1 MTTKPV
7 HKYTI
12 ITSIDY
18 SALEFCPDA
27 PEPLPDG
34 MFQFPIFTEIY
45 PVLDNY
51 LDTLGDPQT
60 IFRSSNTFICYDSDN
75 LNVRVGPD
83 FYVAFNVEAP
93 AIMRRLLYLPWE
105 AGKPPDFVL
114 EVGSESTGLQDTGRK
129 RNIYAQIGIGEY
141 WRFDSTGGEIY
152 GEPLAGEELV
162 SGEYRRIGLTT
173 EPDGVLKGYSRALRL
188 WLCWRD
194 GMLKFYNDRTG
205 EYLKNIAEERV
216 ARQIE
221 QAARQE
227 SEASLASERV
237 ARQQAEARIRQLEE
251 ELRRRQGNS

>member
-1 MTTKPV
+1 MTTKPIQ
-7 HKYTI
+7 KYTI
-12 ITSIDY
+12 VTDIDY
-18 SALEFCPDA
+18 SALEFSPDA

-34 MFQFPIFTEIY
+34 MFQFPIFAEIY
-45 PVLDNY
+45 PVLDTY

-60 IFRSSNTFICYDSDN
+60 IFRSSNTFISYDPDN

-114 EVGSESTGLQDTGRK
+114 EVGSESTGGQDTGQK
-129 RNIYAQIGIGEY
+129 RNIYARIGIGEY

-152 GEPLAGEELV
+152 GEPLVGEELV
-162 SGEYRRIGLTT
+162 NGEYRRIALTT
-173 EPDGVLKGYSRALRL
+173 EPDGVLKGYSWALGL

-205 EYLKNIAEERV
+205 EYLRNLPDT
-216 ARQIE
+216 
-221 QAARQE
+221 QAALEQ
-227 SEASLASERV
+227 SEVRV
-237 ARQQAEARIRQLEE
+237 RQLEE
-251 ELRRRQGNS
+251 ELGRLQRGNS